1 MAISSINFQKA
12 TEHSSAHNLR
22 EDKPSYLLPEK
33 FHQGNEYWQH
43 EKSEKEI
50 FEDELSRAK
59 RKGGPKPKLENSRW
73 EAVVNLNKKHSLEDL
88 QKVAAHIEKKF
99 NITATEIS
107 IHRDEGKI
115 ENGKVSYNYH
125 AHLNFLTYKDG
136 KQNWRKEHIKP
147 KNLSELQT
155 EVANML
161 GMDRGKVNSKQQRL
175 SHTQYKAV
183 AREKEQLQKVALLQK
198 LPEIAKNR
206 DLQREKEHLQ
216 TEKERTELR
225 AKEGTKNILNSTRN
239 VIAKLKDVNAQLKEE
254 KQALKESKK
263 ATKEDYAEL
272 RKKYDTLK
280 EKAKAKDLTIEEL
293 QKALNTTNEVKQTL
307 ETKLAE
313 KPKEVEVENPIN
325 RELEAENKQLI
336 EAREVLQ
343 QEKDTLLE
351 EKRAYTQDIEHT
363 QNQLIEATQTIETQK
378 TTIDTLHTEKR
389 AYTQNIE
396 RLERKTKDDFETI
409 QEIQQELAQENTKV
423 EVLEE
428 ENTELKAEV
437 KELNQTLLKA
447 KQALNDIKAMLPKQI
462 QNQITKFQH
471 LVSAVKDTFK
481 EQSLNT
487 TNEVKIE
494 KLPDH
499 KENEEVRDMLKNADE
514 KKIDRS
520 IVDTILKNENS
531 EYVEDMA
538 IAANT
543 MIDNS
548 LKIDSVGRVES
559 MKEIIDN
566 TREFTDREN
575 ADFDNVMKDV
585 IRNLQSQQN
594 REQSRDQGM
603 EMSR

>member
-12 TEHSSAHNLR
+12 TEHSSAHNMR
-22 EDKPSYLLPEK
+22 EDKPSYLLPSE

-88 QKVAAHIEKKF
+88 QKVATHIEKKF

-155 EVANML
+155 EVAELL
-161 GMDRGKVNSKQQRL
+161 GMERGKVNSKQQRL

-206 DLQREKEHLQ
+206 DLQR
-216 TEKERTELR
+216 EKERTELR

-263 ATKEDYAEL
+263 ATKEDYKEL
-272 RKKYDTLK
+272 KVKYDTLK
-280 EKAKAKDLTIEEL
+280 AKAKAKDLTIEEL

-313 KPKEVEVENPIN
+313 KPKEVEVENPVN
-325 RELEAENKQLI
+325 EALKEELEDTKELLTGAVAAQDNFRVKATDYLTKLS
-336 EAREVLQ
+336 EAQKSIKTL
-343 QEKDTLLE
+343 KASNDTLKSDL
-351 EKRAYTQDIEHT
+351 KRSEQDMSVLSTKNKSLSTANSSLQSEISKKDKT
-363 QNQLIEATQTIETQK
+363 ISFYKQQSEATDKAEVQQLK
-378 TTIDTLHTEKR
+378 TKVQE
-389 AYTQNIE
+389 
-396 RLERKTKDDFETI
+396 LERKASWYEEKYNKAFTALKEMNKLFKAETFE
-409 QEIQQELAQENTKV
+409 ELAEKV
-423 EVLEE
+423 KSLFF
-428 ENTELKAEV
+428 K
-437 KELNQTLLKA
+437 KE
-447 KQALNDIKAMLPKQI
+447 DI
-462 QNQITKFQH
+462 
-471 LVSAVKDTFK
+471 S
-481 EQSLNT
+481 
-487 TNEVKIE
+487 TNEVKQKVE
-494 KLPDH
+494 MS
-499 KENEEVRDMLKNADE
+499 EADKALEISKTLTQDYE
-514 KKIDRS
+514 KKLLNEIDE
-520 IVDTILKNENS
+520 IDETGFDDLLKRADKSTQNP
-531 EYVEDMA
+531 
-538 IAANT
+538 
-543 MIDNS
+543 
-548 LKIDSVGRVES
+548 
-559 MKEIIDN
+559 
-566 TREFTDREN
+566 REN
-575 ADFDNVMKDV
+575 
-585 IRNLQSQQN
+585 
-594 REQSRDQGM
+594 
-603 EMSR
+603 